1 MKCFATFEY
10 YFQISGTFQ
19 KKIEHYFITFC
30 HWFLKHYFAF
40 FFSTQS
46 GQTSSSSSPTQ
57 SRESI
62 YGPPLECRVSW
73 SQHRLPWLCKATYA
87 NDSLFGLWNQGP
99 LSGYFRQTF
108 FGTATDGLLTS
119 NAILSHSF
127 PVTLASRS
135 LLLVSLKWDEEQV
148 MKDDRWQVT
157 ADG

>member
-19 KKIEHYFITFC
+19 KKNRALFHHFLPLIFETLFC
-30 HWFLKHYFAF
+30 V

-57 SRESI
+57 SQESI

-73 SQHRLPWLCKATYA
+73 SQHRLLWLCKATYA

-108 FGTATDGLLTS
+108 FCTATDGLLTS

-135 LLLVSLKWDEEQV
+135 LLLVSLKWDEEQL
-148 MKDDRWQVT
+148 MKDDR
-157 ADG
+157 